1 MKRGQKL
8 QYIGKGFIGFHPHFT
23 EMTFIHKEG
32 EMIRSGWC
40 AYSCGKED
48 LFKKWAKLRAK
59 AYRELFTR
67 PNFCA

>member
-32 EMIRSGWC
+32 ENDYYVYYYGGTIK
-40 AYSCGKED
+40 GKMLVRKSEV
-48 LFKKWAKLRAK
+48 K
-59 AYRELFTR
+59 EI
-67 PNFCA
+67 